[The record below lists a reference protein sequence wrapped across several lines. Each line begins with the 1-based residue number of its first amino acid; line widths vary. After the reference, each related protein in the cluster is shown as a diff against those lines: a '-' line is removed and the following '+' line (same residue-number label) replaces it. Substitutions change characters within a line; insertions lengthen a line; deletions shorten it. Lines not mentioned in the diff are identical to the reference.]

1 MKNNFTSLVRIHEWM
16 FDAQNAI
23 KASKKMVDESEEG
36 LYTNFD
42 TLLNTSAANCANK
55 TYWVKCEIFSIS
67 ASSFSGAVKYFD
79 AKKNQLYDAPHK
91 GTEPIYK
98 LYFLCQD
105 GSLKNKFAE
114 IWVFSYDGKG
124 SNFVNNV
131 NLADLNEFT
140 SMQEEETLYKKRYNE
155 LLESES
161 VVMMVECLVDG
172 KGNRLLRAVDIK

>member
-1 MKNNFTSLVRIHEWM
+1 MKVNEWM

-36 LYTNFD
+36 LYTTFD
-42 TLLNTSAANCANK
+42 TLMSTSAANCANK

-67 ASSFSGAVKYFD
+67 ASSFSGAVKYYD
-79 AKKNQLYDAPHK
+79 AKKNQLFDVPHK
-91 GTEPIYK
+91 GTEPVYK
-98 LYFLCQD
+98 LTFLCQD

-114 IWVFSYDGKG
+114 VWVFSYDGKG
-124 SNFVNNV
+124 SNLVKNV
-131 NLADLNEFT
+131 NLNELNEL
-140 SMQEEETLYKKRYNE
+140 SSLVEEEAMYRKRYDE
-155 LLESES
+155 LLECES